1 MTIVPLQSCS
11 HLIKIYFV
19 DVLVCEWLFRSALKN
34 CVVADTNNLCLDWLW
49 LRLGF
54 GLNWI
59 NNKNKVYIFRIYLA
73 YINKSLFSAS

>member
-1 MTIVPLQSCS
+1 MTIVPLQSDL
-11 HLIKIYFV
+11 HLIKIYFGN
-19 DVLVCEWLFRSALKN
+19 VLVGEWLFRSALKN
-34 CVVADTNNLCLDWLW
+34 CVVAATNYLCLDWLW

-73 YINKSLFSAS
+73 YINKPLFSTS